1 MPPEKI
7 VEQILSSR
15 LFAPFVSFM
24 GVAIMLLWTSQM
36 TRARVAVA
44 VLSAPTFTFL
54 VVPVVI
60 SYLRSVSAL
69 AWLPQDGSIEGLLG
83 FVIGMTA
90 LNLVALV
97 LRVGDKAEATA
108 ADRIFGGKQP

>member
-1 MPPEKI
+1 MPKEI
-7 VEQILSSR
+7 VEQILASR

-24 GVAIMLLWTSQM
+24 GVAIMLLWSRQM

-44 VLSAPTFTFL
+44 VLSAPIFTVL

-97 LRVGDKAEATA
+97 LRVGDKAESAGT
-108 ADRIFGGKQP
+108 DRIFGGKQS